1 MPTEVI
7 VAIVTFLGTCVG
19 TLGGILVT
27 NKIITYR
34 IEQLERKV
42 DKHNN
47 VIERM
52 ALAER
57 DIGHIKSE
65 IKEIKDDV
73 HR

>member
-34 IEQLERKV
+34 IEQLEKKV

-52 ALAER
+52 TIAEK
-57 DIGHIKSE
+57 DIQFLKEEMTEIKS
-65 IKEIKDDV
+65 D
-73 HR
+73 R

>member
-34 IEQLERKV
+34 IEQLEKKV

-52 ALAER
+52 TIAEQ
-57 DIGHIKSE
+57 DIKYL
-65 IKEIKDDV
+65 KEVKEDKYKE
-73 HR
+73 